1 MGRRDHR
8 SSAADPKLCASIPGA
23 GSCVGRNWA
32 GAFGFLVLM
41 TCKRTTNRSAA
52 RRIVALLAFAGLC
65 AALTAAIG
73 MSTAGAKKATV
84 IGKTK
89 STPPPSCPN
98 LKNQSLCQV
107 VGRTTGY
114 MTVASGQKHP
124 FNVFK
129 DGKIVAW
136 AIDLS
141 KPANSK
147 KAPQRSYF
155 GSLFENKD
163 WGTHPT
169 ARLSILKRKEKH
181 KFKLLKQT
189 PVVDLQHE
197 MGEKQVITLD
207 KPLHV
212 HPGQVVARAIP
223 IWVPQLR
230 FRGEHEPEQVAGE
243 PQEGQLRS
251 EGQLGRRKAEVRA
264 QQPCPPEGRDEPL
277 LRLQLHRRAA
287 PVLGL
292 LRAQQE
298 EVAGEG

>member
-1 MGRRDHR
+1 M
-8 SSAADPKLCASIPGA
+8 
-23 GSCVGRNWA
+23 
-32 GAFGFLVLM
+32 LM
-41 TCKRTTNRSAA
+41 THKRTTNRPTA
-52 RRIVALLAFAGLC
+52 RRVVALLAFAGLC
-65 AALTAAIG
+65 AGLTAAIG
-73 MSTAGAKKATV
+73 ISTAGAKKATV

-98 LKNQSLCQV
+98 LTNQGLCQV
-107 VGRTTGY
+107 VGRATGY
-114 MTVASGQKHP
+114 MTVASGKKHP
-124 FNVFK
+124 FNIFK

-155 GSLFENKD
+155 GSLFENKE

-197 MGEKQVITLD
+197 LGEKQVVTLD

-212 HPGQVVARAIP
+212 HPGQVVAVSYPTWAPNFASSVSSSQNKWRASRKKDNCAP
-223 IWVPQLR
+223 KGSSDAAKQKFARNSHAHQKVGTTRSYDCNYTGGRLLYWAYFVP
-230 FRGEHEPEQVAGE
+230 
-243 PQEGQLRS
+243 S
-251 EGQLGRRKAEVRA
+251 KKK
-264 QQPCPPEGRDEPL
+264 
-277 LRLQLHRRAA
+277 
-287 PVLGL
+287 
-292 LRAQQE
+292 
-298 EVAGEG
+298 

>member
-1 MGRRDHR
+1 MGRRDHP

-23 GSCVGRNWA
+23 GSCVGRNWVGA
-32 GAFGFLVLM
+32 GGFLVLM
-41 TCKRTTNRSAA
+41 TRKRTTNRSAA

-212 HPGQVVARAIP
+212 HPGQVVALSYPTWAPDFASAVSTSQNKWRASRKKDNCAP
-223 IWVPQLR
+223 KGSSDAAKQKFARNSHAHQKVGTTRSYDCNYTGGRLLYWAYFVP
-230 FRGEHEPEQVAGE
+230 
-243 PQEGQLRS
+243 S
-251 EGQLGRRKAEVRA
+251 KKK
-264 QQPCPPEGRDEPL
+264 
-277 LRLQLHRRAA
+277 
-287 PVLGL
+287 
-292 LRAQQE
+292 
-298 EVAGEG
+298 